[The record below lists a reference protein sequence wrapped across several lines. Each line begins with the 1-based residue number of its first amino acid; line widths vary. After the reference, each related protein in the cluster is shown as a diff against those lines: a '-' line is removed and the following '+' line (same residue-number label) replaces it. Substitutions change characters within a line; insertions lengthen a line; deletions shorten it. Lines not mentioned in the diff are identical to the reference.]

1 MLNHKEINEIPMF
14 FIVGRGRSGTTL
26 LQTILDANPNVAVP
40 LESKLIIHLK
50 KKYVGIT
57 NWTEGIIDEFIN
69 DLYKEKEFA
78 SRWNVDKKLLRQK
91 INAIPLQEIN
101 FRILCKL
108 TYLSYV
114 SIFEKQNIDLIGD
127 KKPMYSIFL
136 KDIIKIFPDA
146 KFIHII
152 RDYRDNI
159 VSNRTSFLHKNIAR
173 LAFAWKVFNKIIDKE
188 KQKIPHQFYTIR
200 YEDLASFPEKY
211 TLEICDFLSI
221 KFHPKMLD
229 FHIKINQINDL
240 VKPEAIER
248 LHSNMLNP
256 INTNKINKWEKE
268 LTKSEIELADFIT
281 GSYAKKYGYQSPPT
295 VRKIGYYV
303 KAFFGICGYT
313 YDHLVFKIYYNMPF
327 FIRNTSGYISNKL
340 YIWFK
345 YTHYYN
351 SEDYKK

>member
-1 MLNHKEINEIPMF
+1 MNYKEINDFPMF

-26 LQTILDANPNVAVP
+26 LQTILDANPNVIIP

-50 KKYVGIT
+50 AKYFRLT
-57 NWTEGIIDEFIN
+57 NWTERTIDEFIN
-69 DLYKEKEFA
+69 DLYKEKEFV

-91 INAIPLQEIN
+91 INAIPLKEIN
-101 FRILCKL
+101 FIILCKL
-108 TYLSYV
+108 TYLSYA
-114 SIFEKQNIDLIGD
+114 SIFEKQNILLIGD

-136 KDIIKIFPDA
+136 NDIIEIFPDA

-159 VSNRTSFLHKNIAR
+159 LSNRESFLHKNIAR

-188 KQKIPHQFYTIR
+188 KQRIPDQFYTIR

-211 TLEICDFLSI
+211 TIEICDFLSI
-221 KFHPKMLD
+221 KFQPKMLE
-229 FHIKINQINDL
+229 FHKKINQINDL

-256 INTNKINKWEKE
+256 VNTSKINKWEKE
-268 LTKSEIELADFIT
+268 LTKSEIELADFIN
-281 GSYAKKYGYQSPPT
+281 GSYAIKYGYTPST
-295 VRKIGYYV
+295 KVKKIDYYV
-303 KAFFGICGYT
+303 KSFFGICGYT
-313 YDHLVFKIYYNMPF
+313 YDYLVFKIYYNMPF
-327 FIRNTSGYISNKL
+327 FIRNISGYISNKL

-351 SEDYKK
+351 SEEYKK